1 NAAIFIN
8 NDFIKHGNSL
18 LTTLNPNIIE
28 RVNVEKGS
36 FNIEGVDYSGKIL
49 IDLKADYTPNI
60 ITLNSL
66 ISKHLSLENNPIILQ
81 IDGTYINQNFKEYCV
96 DENYILKINA
106 SKVNTSKGNKIHLIQ
121 LVTKSAKNLENAQ
134 KPKQIIIRGT
144 N

>member
-1 NAAIFIN
+1 MKQLITVILLFTFTISFGQDLNGVTLNNTKEYSENSSIEINYLKQNSSNSNNAAIFIN

-81 IDGTYINQNFKEYCV
+81 IDGTYINQNFKEY
-96 DENYILKINA
+96 
-106 SKVNTSKGNKIHLIQ
+106 
-121 LVTKSAKNLENAQ
+121 
-134 KPKQIIIRGT
+134 
-144 N
+144 